1 MKWAGQQSTDEMGS
15 MSIEF
20 VAVRERD
27 LPEYAAAAQEHLQS
41 SVAGGLRGFL
51 GQRRGRGFQR

>member
-1 MKWAGQQSTDEMGS
+1 VTFGQQSTDEMGS

-27 LPEYAAAAQEHLQS
+27 LPEYVTAAQEHLQS
-41 SVAGGLRGFL
+41 SVAGGLRGLL
-51 GQRRGRGFQR
+51 GRRRGFQR